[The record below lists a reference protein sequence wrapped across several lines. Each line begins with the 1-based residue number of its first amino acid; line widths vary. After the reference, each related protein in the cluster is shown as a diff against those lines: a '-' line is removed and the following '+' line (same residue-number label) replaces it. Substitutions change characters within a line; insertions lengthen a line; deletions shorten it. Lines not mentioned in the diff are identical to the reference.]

1 MNRSRYL
8 PFGVALLVVVSLVS
22 GCSRG
27 PSEEE
32 QKKAALE
39 AQLATMEQQYQ
50 DLQQA
55 RTELAEAG
63 ATLAEIEAMSARE
76 RSEEQTAMLEELPA
90 KIEELSAARDAAFDA
105 LQATLADF
113 LNVALNEFPQDPATV
128 RGLNIY
134 SDEAIL
140 IAEETVAKAGDYK
153 KAIQQMDSAASYY
166 ESLEIPVYAPLEEKI
181 AEFEEMRYINRERFD
196 QVEDNMTKE
205 DVKEIVG
212 PPYYQNIQVDEKR
225 GVEMWLYRKREGGAA
240 AIYFKTRNEKVYD
253 KNFEAV
259 KTQVVED

>member
-8 PFGVALLVVVSLVS
+8 QFGVVVLVVVSMVS

-32 QKKAALE
+32 LKKAALDR
-39 AQLATMEQQYQ
+39 QLATMEQQYQ

-55 RTELAEAG
+55 RADLAEAKS
-63 ATLAEIEAMSARE
+63 TLVEIEAMSERE
-76 RSEEQTAMLEELPA
+76 RSGEQSAMVEELPA
-90 KIEELSAARDAAFDA
+90 RIEELSATRDQAFEA

-128 RGLNIY
+128 KGLNIY

-140 IAEETVAKAGDYK
+140 IAEEIVVKAGDYK

-166 ESLEIPVYAPLEEKI
+166 DSLEIPVYLPLEEKI
-181 AEFEEMRYINRERFD
+181 AEFQEMRYINQERFD
-196 QVEDNMTKE
+196 QVAKNMTKE
-205 DVKEIVG
+205 EVKETVG
-212 PPYYQNIQVDEKR
+212 PPYYQNIQIDEKR
-225 GVEMWLYRKREGGAA
+225 GVETWLYRKREGGAA
-240 AIYFKTRNEKVYD
+240 AIYFKTRTGKVYD
-253 KNFEAV
+253 KSFEAI